1 MFSTSLLC
9 TAGGDLTTISHKD
22 CGEEIGAIKSGVIQ
36 KLKDDAGDLNTI
48 SVASSTLLAT
58 WTPLLT
64 GVTGTKIQVLPILN
78 NVSSEGGDK
87 IEYGGGDETSGGI
100 PIIMQNAEPTSINGE
115 LIRRKSETITTLRS
129 YNGLE
134 GLGIYLFNEEGEMW
148 GIADDIATPTTI
160 YPIPLY
166 SFFVGSKVIG
176 NRSNPDK
183 NMISW
188 AFLDGWQDNLYGFQ
202 PAFDVVA
209 DLIVTV

>member
-87 IEYGGGDETSGGI
+87 C
-100 PIIMQNAEPTSINGE
+100 
-115 LIRRKSETITTLRS
+115 L
-129 YNGLE
+129 
-134 GLGIYLFNEEGEMW
+134 
-148 GIADDIATPTTI
+148 
-160 YPIPLY
+160 
-166 SFFVGSKVIG
+166 KV
-176 NRSNPDK
+176 P
-183 NMISW
+183 
-188 AFLDGWQDNLYGFQ
+188 
-202 PAFDVVA
+202 
-209 DLIVTV
+209 